1 MSGVYLI
8 LKILDYAA
16 TKVRSFSTY
25 VIYSRLREV
34 YYWFSCFP
42 DKNLML
48 F

>member
-1 MSGVYLI
+1 MSEVYLI
-8 LKILDYAA
+8 LKILDCVD
-16 TKVRSFSTY
+16 TKARSFSTY

-42 DKNLML
+42 NKNPML